1 MRCYVSLRAR
11 LGGSEARG
19 ASQAGPAVRLDSN
32 DQEEVTMSA
41 KNKTLRRQ
49 LSRREVLKG
58 AAATAGMIA
67 GSGAIGGFPTIW
79 AQNIKD
85 IKLVQVGGSY
95 SAIIDIAKQATK
107 DLGFQ
112 VEMQTADHNAL
123 LNRLATQPT
132 SIDIADTEYFFQY
145 YMLPRGTL
153 QPVDLEKRFKWWD
166 KIVPIFTKGEYP

>member
-58 AAATAGMIA
+58 AAATAGMLA
-67 GSGAIGGFPTIW
+67 ASGAIGGFPTIW

-85 IKLVQVGGSY
+85 VKLVQVRSEEHT
-95 SAIIDIAKQATK
+95 SELQSHS
-107 DLGFQ
+107 DL
-112 VEMQTADHNAL
+112 VCRL
-123 LNRLATQPT
+123 L
-132 SIDIADTEYFFQY
+132 
-145 YMLPRGTL
+145 
-153 QPVDLEKRFKWWD
+153 LEKK
-166 KIVPIFTKGEYP
+166 